1 MRAQKP
7 SRNRLLAVALLG
19 VVFGMVGM
27 AYAAVPLYA
36 LFCRVTGYGGTTQV
50 AQGPSGRVLD
60 REIVV
65 RFDANVRGLP
75 WAFRPAVP
83 ELRLR
88 VGETGTVSYVA
99 ENASERATIG
109 TATFNVAPPSAGA
122 YFNKIACFCFTEQAL
137 APGERIEM
145 SVQFF
150 VDPGI
155 AEDRDLD
162 AVDTITLS
170 YTFFPV
176 AQPGQ
181 GVARAGGDVDGKSM

>member
-1 MRAQKP
+1 MRATTS
-7 SRNRLLAVALLG
+7 SRNRLFAVVLVGA
-19 VVFGMVGM
+19 VFGMVGM

-50 AQGPSGRVLD
+50 AQSPSERVLD

-83 ELRLR
+83 EVRLK
-88 VGETGTVSYVA
+88 VGETETVSYVA
-99 ENASERATIG
+99 ENASERVTVG

-122 YFNKIACFCFTEQAL
+122 YFNKIACFCFTEQRL
-137 APGERIEM
+137 APGGRIDM
-145 SVQFF
+145 PVQFF

-162 AVDTITLS
+162 AVTTITLS
-170 YTFFPV
+170 YTFFP
-176 AQPGQ
+176 AARAGQ
-181 GVARAGGDVDGKSM
+181 GVARAGGDGRDESM